1 MYLVELTLG
10 AAIVLKRNLHFNKM
24 VTKEGKDT
32 VESYTLAR
40 FFDLKYEY
48 LQHLPP
54 PFSPRLMSKSPF
66 LNGKGRHLV
75 GKIRDVYTS
84 RTLDEPFVNSVEQ
97 RRSVKFDVL
106 IRYNTEK

>member
-1 MYLVELTLG
+1 MCG
-10 AAIVLKRNLHFNKM
+10 KAIVLKRKLQFRKM
-24 VTKEGKDT
+24 VIKEGKDA

-48 LQHLPP
+48 LQHSPP
-54 PFSPRLMSKSPF
+54 LFSPRLMSKSPF
-66 LNGKGRHLV
+66 LKGKGRHLV
-75 GKIRDVYTS
+75 SKVRDVYTS

-97 RRSVKFDVL
+97 RRSVKFGVL